1 MLEQIH
7 ADAEDQ
13 RKTKVIVGSSLVTYA
28 AYALVTAAT
37 GGLAGLAM
45 VGIVAGS
52 TGLSILAA
60 TRTQATYAVK
70 RFAH

>member
-28 AYALVTAAT
+28 VYALFTAAT

-45 VGIVAGS
+45 VGIAAGS
-52 TGLSILAA
+52 TGLSILAT
-60 TRTQATYAVK
+60 TRTQPTYTVK

>member
-28 AYALVTAAT
+28 VYALITAAT

-45 VGIVAGS
+45 VGIAAGS
-52 TGLSILAA
+52 TGLSILAT
-60 TRTQATYAVK
+60 TRTQSIYSVK